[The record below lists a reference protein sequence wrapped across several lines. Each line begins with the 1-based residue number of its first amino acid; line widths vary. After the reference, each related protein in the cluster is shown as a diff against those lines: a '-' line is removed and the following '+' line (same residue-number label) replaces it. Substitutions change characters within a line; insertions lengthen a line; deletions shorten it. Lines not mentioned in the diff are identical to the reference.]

1 MGKDLLEFS
10 SPSDPRGGQVWQPS
24 QNNSCG
30 MVSNRSVGFWEKK
43 KLNIISFFFFKEKKD
58 LGDLAGQKLR
68 DISVIRLSKKAR
80 NEQ

>member
-1 MGKDLLEFS
+1 MNSHLPLTPEEDRYGSLARTIPVGWLAIDLS
-10 SPSDPRGGQVWQPS
+10 
-24 QNNSCG
+24 
-30 MVSNRSVGFWEKK
+30 GFGEKK
-43 KLNIISFFFFKEKKD
+43 IKYYKLFFFKEKKD